1 MDGLSQ
7 CNAKLAIFDIL
18 TRPDMHLTG
27 EEEEQVKKVAR
38 DLLKTLAKEKL
49 VLDWRKWQLLGGGA
63 GCVCGGVMSK
73 RGDS

>member
-49 VLDWRKWQLLGGGA
+49 VLDWRK
-63 GCVCGGVMSK
+63 
-73 RGDS
+73 